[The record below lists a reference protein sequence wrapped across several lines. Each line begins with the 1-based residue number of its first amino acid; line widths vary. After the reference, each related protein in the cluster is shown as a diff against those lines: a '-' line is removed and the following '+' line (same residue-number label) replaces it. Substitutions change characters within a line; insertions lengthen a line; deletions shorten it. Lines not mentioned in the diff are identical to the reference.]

1 MKELLAL
8 QAKGAKVPSLE
19 NKPQLFRPLDPMM
32 SMFDE
37 MSHDR
42 RYTQGFPL
50 RLTTTDI
57 KTYWDVFVGVE
68 FEHFYLMMRLLDR
81 EWHTAFSNKQSAGA
95 KP

>member
-1 MKELLAL
+1 M
-8 QAKGAKVPSLE
+8 QSKGAKVPSLE
-19 NKPQLFRPLDPMM
+19 NKPVLLDVLDPMV

-42 RYTQGFPL
+42 RYTQGYPL

-68 FEHFYLMMRLLDR
+68 FEHFYAMIRLIDR